1 MLYLQTTTIYHQNGR
16 KTGND
21 TIRRPSKWLLL
32 FASTTRN
39 PNRNRVLV
47 LLSLKAGLRAGEIDN
62 VTWDMALDPSGD
74 IATVIELRN
83 HAAKKK
89 SRRLI
94 ATHPDLRGALVTLV
108 QTSSQVRQLAN
119 KCVFV
124 IECSSP

>member
-1 MLYLQTTTIYHQNGR
+1 
-16 KTGND
+16 
-21 TIRRPSKWLLL
+21 
-32 FASTTRN
+32 
-39 PNRNRVLV
+39 
-47 LLSLKAGLRAGEIDN
+47 

-89 SRRLI
+89 SGRLI

-108 QTSSQVRQLAN
+108 QTSSKVRQLAN

-124 IECSSP
+124 SQLTINDGSPPQNPF